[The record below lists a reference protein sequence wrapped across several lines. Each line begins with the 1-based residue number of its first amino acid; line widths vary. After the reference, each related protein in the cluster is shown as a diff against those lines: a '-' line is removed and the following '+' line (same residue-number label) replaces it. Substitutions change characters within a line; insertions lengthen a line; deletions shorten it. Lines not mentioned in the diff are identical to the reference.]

1 MSITKTFRSDLM
13 LQEED
18 IKQGFWVQDDVHLSH
33 ALTPLFASFMVPAVT
48 EGTKAAF
55 ENLKMPLSQFR
66 YKLADGRIYQYTVPY
81 PGDPQKR
88 LEEHKKTMVSLL
100 PMLSQHLKNYV
111 DQEFLPFYRSLGE
124 DSKLALTVGEA
135 KEKLLGLF
143 DFYRRAWQ
151 LHFEIIL
158 PRTAFMALEQMY
170 GQLTGSADTVVV
182 YDMLAGVMNKSLET
196 DRELWK
202 LADWVKQ
209 SPVLVAAFAEEA
221 TEVGY
226 NVRIEQTEEGLTL
239 LKRLQDVL
247 EIYGQ
252 RSTNSHEFNDETW
265 AENPEYALRIIA
277 RYIKKDYDFD
287 REFAETVRQREAKAE
302 EVIAGLPEVELKQTF
317 VMMYQWALDSWGL
330 DEDHHFYIDAMLP
343 AKSRPFLLNVG
354 RLLVDQGV
362 LEDKADVFFLYL
374 DELLA
379 MLSDPTPLHA
389 QIGQRKAEFEVNKQ
403 KQPAPFY
410 GTPPEVPM
418 DPALERIFGG
428 KPPEIQEQEQTFT
441 GYAASQGTYTGTV
454 KVVRNPEDFSK
465 VQQGDVLV
473 CKTTTPP
480 WTVLF
485 SIVGA
490 IVTDAG
496 GILSHA
502 GTVAR
507 EYKLPAVV
515 GSKVATSLLKDGDI
529 VKVDG
534 TKGVVHFG
542 QQS

>member
-1 MSITKTFRSDLM
+1 MAITKTFRSDLM

-48 EGTKAAF
+48 EGTKVAF

-81 PGDPQKR
+81 PGDLQKR
-88 LEEHKKTMVSLL
+88 LGEHKETMGSIL
-100 PMLSQHLKNYV
+100 PMLNQHLKNYV
-111 DQEFLPFYRSLGE
+111 DQVFLPFYWSLDG
-124 DSKLALTVGEA
+124 DSKRALTVGEA

-143 DFYRRAWQ
+143 DFYRKAWQ
-151 LHFEIIL
+151 LHFEIVL

-202 LADWVKQ
+202 LADWAKQ

-226 NVRIEQTEEGLTL
+226 KVRIEQTEEGLAL

-317 VMMYQWALDSWGL
+317 VRMYQWALDSWGL

-343 AKSRPFLLNVG
+343 AKSRQFLLKVG

-362 LEDKADVFFLYL
+362 LEDKSDIFFLYL

-379 MLSDPTPLHA
+379 MLSEPTPLHA
-389 QIGQRKAEFEVNKQ
+389 QIEQRKMELEVNKQ

-428 KPPEIQEQEQTFT
+428 KPPEIQEQTFT
-441 GYAASQGTYTGTV
+441 GYAASQGTYTGMV
-454 KVVRNPEDFSK
+454 KVVRRPEDFSK
-465 VQQGDVLV
+465 IQQGDVLV

-529 VKVDG
+529 VTVDG

>member
-1 MSITKTFRSDLM
+1 MAITETFRSDLM
-13 LQEED
+13 LHEED

-48 EGTKAAF
+48 EGTKVAF

-81 PGDPQKR
+81 PGDLQER
-88 LEEHKKTMVSLL
+88 LEEHKKTIGAILPLL
-100 PMLSQHLKNYV
+100 NQHLRNYV
-111 DQEFLPFYRSLGE
+111 DQEFLPFYRSLDE
-124 DSKLALTVGEA
+124 DSKRALTVGEA

-158 PRTAFMALEQMY
+158 PRTAFIALEQMY
-170 GQLTGSADTVVV
+170 GQLTGRADSAVV

-202 LADWVKQ
+202 LSDWAKQ

-221 TEVGY
+221 TEMGY
-226 NVRIEQTEEGLTL
+226 KVRIEQTEEGLAL

-252 RSTNSHEFNDETW
+252 RSTNSHEFNDEIW

-287 REFAETVRQREAKAE
+287 LEFAETVRQREAKAE
-302 EVIAGLPEVELKQTF
+302 EVIAGLPEMELKQTF

-343 AKSRPFLLNVG
+343 AKSRLFLLNVG

-362 LEDKADVFFLYL
+362 MEDKGDIFFLYL

-379 MLSDPTPLHA
+379 MLSNPTPLHA
-389 QIGQRKAEFEVNKQ
+389 QIGQRKAEYEENKL
-403 KQPAPFY
+403 KQPTPFY
-410 GTPPEVPM
+410 GTPPEAPM

-428 KPPEIQEQEQTFT
+428 KPPEIQEQTFT
-441 GYAASQGTYTGTV
+441 GYAASQGSYTGTV
-454 KVVRNPEDFSK
+454 KVVRVPEDFSK

-515 GSKVATSLLKDGDI
+515 GSKVATSLLKDDDI
-529 VKVDG
+529 VTVDG